1 MKYVFDI
8 DGTICSTSDSH
19 NYVSS
24 LPYYDVISHINALYE
39 SGHDITLFTARGSS
53 SGIDW
58 HSLTVSQLVK
68 WRVKYHKLID
78 KGKPSWDL
86 FVDDKA
92 VNAIEWRKSIKSK
105 IVGFVAGAFDVI
117 HPGYI
122 AMFKQSKERCDHL
135 IVGLHDDP
143 TIERPT
149 KLKPVLS
156 FDERKEILLSIKYID
171 DVYKYNTE
179 DDLSNLIINLKPNV
193 RFLGEDYINKPIT
206 GSNLTQII
214 FLDRSHGWSTTKFKK
229 LISNSLI

>member
-19 NYVSS
+19 NYESA
-24 LPYYDVISHINALYE
+24 LPYYDVISHINNLYE
-39 SGHDITLFTARGSS
+39 NGHDITLFTARGSS

-68 WRVKYHKLID
+68 WGVKYHKLID

-86 FVDDKA
+86 FIDDKA
-92 VNAIEWRKSIKSK
+92 VNAIEWRKSIKPK

-122 AMFKQSKERCDHL
+122 AMFKQAKEKCDHL

-149 KLKPVLS
+149 KFKPVLS

-171 DVYKYNTE
+171 EVHQYNTE
-179 DDLSNLIINLKPNV
+179 KELFDLIINLKPDI
-193 RFLGEDYINKPIT
+193 RFLGDDYINKPFT
-206 GSNLTQII
+206 GSNLTKIS
-214 FLDRSHGWSTTKFKK
+214 FLDRSHGWSTTKFKT
-229 LISNSLI
+229 LIHNSLT

>member
-8 DGTICSTSDSH
+8 DGTICSTNDSH
-19 NYVSS
+19 DYESA
-24 LPYYDVISHINALYE
+24 LPYNDVIQHINSLYD

-58 HSLTVSQLVK
+58 HSLTVSQLTK
-68 WRVKYHKLID
+68 WGVKYNKLID

-92 VNAIEWRKSIKSK
+92 INAIEWRKSIKQK
-105 IVGFVAGAFDVI
+105 IVGFVAGAFDII

-122 AMFKQSKERCDHL
+122 RMFKQAKEKCDHL

-149 KLKPVLS
+149 KLKPILN

-171 DVYKYNTE
+171 SVYKYNTE
-179 DDLSNLIINLKPNV
+179 VDLSNLIINLKPNV

-214 FLDRSHGWSTTKFKK
+214 FLDRSHGWSTTKFKT